1 MLVRVSESS
10 TTAADA
16 TAAFSKVR
24 NAFPLS
30 RSPTCFTDWC
40 VAIASRPC
48 GDGRRGL
55 LRGRGGIRGADGDI
69 AAQAWRRST
78 SARLSSRWA
87 RCARR
92 CRWTRLERQD
102 GRQVEPDQRRGG
114 GWAAT
119 CRPGPRITC
128 WRPPSL
134 FALHQMAS
142 GGEVGFV
149 LGGDREFVDQLP
161 MGLRGGPLR
170 CAGGGRDDSTRTPQR
185 GVRPPTRSSLAGS
198 SQAHAI

>member
-40 VAIASRPC
+40 VAIARRPC

-55 LRGRGGIRGADGDI
+55 LRGLGGIRGADGGI

-78 SARLSSRWA
+78 SARPSSRWA

-92 CRWTRLERQD
+92 CRWTRR
-102 GRQVEPDQRRGG
+102 GRPRWPPNGTPDNGGAVVGPQRAVQGR
-114 GWAAT
+114 
-119 CRPGPRITC
+119 
-128 WRPPSL
+128 
-134 FALHQMAS
+134 AS
-142 GGEVGFV
+142 PA
-149 LGGDREFVDQLP
+149 GDRQ
-161 MGLRGGPLR
+161 R
-170 CAGGGRDDSTRTPQR
+170 CSRCTRWPRAAKWASCSAGTESSLIRCRWAYGAVRS
-185 GVRPPTRSSLAGS
+185 GVRAAAEMIQRERLSA
-198 SQAHAI
+198 A